1 MNIKSLSVLVVVTM
15 VVVIAAVSLTQTE
28 VTPLKKGKLFPQL
41 AATIDQVTTVN
52 VQTNTET
59 ITMIRDES
67 WNWQMQEKHNYPVEA
82 NKVNSLLLEM
92 TELTIL
98 EAKTSN
104 SELYSKI
111 GVDDVSAPDAQSILL
126 TLKTKSDSLASIII
140 GNSQI
145 AKIDSTR
152 NEIYVR
158 KPDDKQVWSVLG
170 KLSVEKQLNDWL
182 ERLIVNIKNDNVRQ
196 VAIGEDILIF
206 KDTPD
211 DEEFQLDDL
220 PVNGTVKMPYVL
232 KNIATTLSNLEF
244 DDVIAADKLEL
255 KPEIK
260 AVFTTFDGLEVT
272 MQVAK
277 QNDKNYAIF
286 TAKFNPEAVLAK
298 SKETDPKKEDSKE
311 EDSKSEEKIDVHKQV
326 ESLNTKLA
334 GWAYELSEYKV
345 DDLAKK
351 RDELITIAEPEEELA
366 TPTTSSSISTDL
378 PMPFATTAR
387 HGEASRS
394 QVVRD

>member
-1 MNIKSLSVLVVVTM
+1 MNIKGLSVLVVVTM
-15 VVVIAAVSLTQTE
+15 VVVIVAASLTQTE

-59 ITMIRDES
+59 ITMIRDEN
-67 WNWQMQEKHNYPVEA
+67 WNWQMQEKYNYPVETD
-82 NKVNSLLLEM
+82 KVNNLLLAM

-111 GVDDVSAPDAQSILL
+111 GVDDVPDGQSVIL
-126 TLKTKSDSLASIII
+126 TLKTNSDSLASLII

-158 KPDDKQVWSVLG
+158 KVDDKQAWLVLG
-170 KLSVEKQLNDWL
+170 KLSVENKLTDWL
-182 ERLIVNIKNDNVRQ
+182 ERQIIDIKNDRVRK
-196 VAIGEDILIF
+196 VTIGEDILIF
-206 KDTPD
+206 KNTPD
-211 DEEFQLDDL
+211 DEEFQLANL
-220 PVNGTVKMPYVL
+220 PANGTVKMPYML

-244 DDVIAADKLEL
+244 DDVIAADELEL
-255 KPEIK
+255 KPEIT
-260 AVFTTFDGLEVT
+260 AIFTTFDGLEVT

-277 QNDKNYAIF
+277 QNDKNYATF
-286 TAKFNPEAVLAK
+286 TAKFNPEAVIAK
-298 SKETDPKKEDSKE
+298 ESNSE
-311 EDSKSEEKIDVHKQV
+311 EKDSKSEEKVDVHKQI
-326 ESLNTKLA
+326 ESLNTKLV
-334 GWAYELSEYKV
+334 GWVYELSEYKV

-351 RDELITIAEPEEELA
+351 REELITIAEPKEELA
-366 TPTTSSSISTDL
+366 TPTTSVLEELGTPTTSISTNL
-378 PMPFATTAR
+378 PMPFAK
-387 HGEASRS
+387 HK
-394 QVVRD
+394 

>member
-1 MNIKSLSVLVVVTM
+1 MNIKSLSVLVVVTI
-15 VVVIAAVSLTQTE
+15 VVVIVAVSLTQTK

-59 ITMIRDES
+59 VTMIRDEN
-67 WNWQMQEKHNYPVEA
+67 WNWQMQEKHNYPVETD
-82 NKVNSLLLEM
+82 KVNSLLLAM

-111 GVDDVSAPDAQSILL
+111 GVDDVSIPDAQSVVL
-126 TLKTKSDSLASIII
+126 TLKTSSDSLASLII

-158 KPDDKQVWSVLG
+158 KADDKQVWLVLG
-170 KLSVEKQLNDWL
+170 KLSVERQLTDWL
-182 ERLIVNIKNDNVRQ
+182 ERQIVDIKNDKVRQ
-196 VAIGEDILIF
+196 VTIGEDILIF

-211 DEEFQLDDL
+211 DEEFQLANL
-220 PVNGTVKMPYVL
+220 PANGTVKMPYML

-255 KPEIK
+255 KPETTAI
-260 AVFTTFDGLEVT
+260 FTTFDGLEVT

-277 QNDKNYAIF
+277 QNDKNYATF
-286 TAKFNPEAVLAK
+286 TAKFNPEAVLAIA
-298 SKETDPKKEDSKE
+298 KESDSKE
-311 EDSKSEEKIDVHKQV
+311 EDSKSEEKVDVHKQV
-326 ESLNTKLA
+326 ELLNTKLT
-334 GWAYELSEYKV
+334 GWVYELSEYKV

-351 RDELITIAEPEEELA
+351 REELITITEPEEELA
-366 TPTTSSSISTDL
+366 TPTTSGLEELGTPTTSTNL
-378 PMPFATTAR
+378 PIPFNTYTN
-387 HGEASRS
+387 
-394 QVVRD
+394 